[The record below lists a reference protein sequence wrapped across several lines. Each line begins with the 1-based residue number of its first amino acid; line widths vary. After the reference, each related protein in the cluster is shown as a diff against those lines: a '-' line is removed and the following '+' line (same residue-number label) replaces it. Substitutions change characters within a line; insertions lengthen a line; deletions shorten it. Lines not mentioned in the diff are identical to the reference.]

1 MRKNFVLAC
10 AALLLCAPGFAQT
23 QKANYAL
30 AERFSAKRVNQMV
43 FSTQIT
49 PNWFRD
55 SDKFWYSWRTPQ
67 GTRYYIVDPVK
78 GTRTEVFDMDRLAMQ
93 VTEFVRYPFEAKHIP
108 IRDLEL
114 KDDKAFTFNIISG
127 LQNDRDTTY
136 FRYEIASAKLDTV
149 AKEKE
154 KYPRWAS
161 VAPNGEF
168 GVFAKGSNL
177 WVMDSTSLRKAA
189 KDEKDST
196 IVEHRLTTDGI
207 RQFGYGYGN
216 YSGDTEADSTK
227 RHYPGELVWS
237 PDSKRFATMKWDVR
251 KLDDLWVI
259 NSVSGKRPEL
269 ETYKYQMPG
278 EPGPKGYLYLFT
290 MNGSRD
296 GASFKEIKSQA
307 FKDQEVSLQGARRTA
322 KDNYL
327 DYWKNEW
334 LGDNTGFYMV
344 RQSRDLKRLDLC
356 RVDVDSDS
364 TKTIISERERTY
376 VEYRAPFLI
385 GGGKQI
391 LHWSERNGWANIYLY
406 NSDGTLVR
414 NLTEG
419 AFHVEDILGVN
430 EKEGYILLSACGVNK
445 DENPYQMHTFRVP
458 LTGGALQQLDMND
471 MDVLSTASDD
481 AKFFV
486 ANYSRV
492 DWTPAVAL
500 FSATGKRIAD
510 LETAD
515 LSLLFEA
522 GYKFPERFKVKAAD
536 GVTDLYGAMY
546 KPYDF
551 DSTKVYPICDYVYP
565 GPQVEANNISWSR
578 GFTRTDR
585 LAQIGMIVITVGNRG
600 GHPNRS
606 KWYHNYGYGNLR
618 DYGLED
624 QKYAIQQLGA
634 RHPFIDL
641 DRVGI
646 HGHSGGGF
654 MSTAAILKYPDFFKA
669 AVSCAGNHDNSIYNR
684 WWSEQHH
691 GVLEKIDKGDT
702 TFVYSIQTNPEIA
715 SNLKGHLMLVHGDID
730 NNVHPANTI
739 RVVNALI
746 RANKRFD
753 MLILPGQRHGFG
765 DMNEYFFWRMADYYA
780 EWLIGDS
787 ERWKPDITQMNNDYA
802 RHPTTSTGSATGIPL
817 VTEPVQ
823 FTAFI
828 APPPPGTIML
838 KTVATE
844 CNSALL
850 GNNNA

>member
-93 VTEFVRYPFEAKHIP
+93 VTEFVRYPFEAKHLP
-108 IRDLEL
+108 IRDLRL
-114 KDDKAFTFNIISG
+114 KDDKEFTFSIISG
-127 LQNDRDTTY
+127 LKNDRDTTC
-136 FRYEIASAKLDTV
+136 FRYEIATARLDTV
-149 AKEKE
+149 AKEKD

-207 RQFGYGYGN
+207 RQFGYGN

-787 ERWKPDITQMNNDYA
+787 ERWKPDITQMNND
-802 RHPTTSTGSATGIPL
+802 
-817 VTEPVQ
+817 
-823 FTAFI
+823 
-828 APPPPGTIML
+828 
-838 KTVATE
+838 
-844 CNSALL
+844 
-850 GNNNA
+850 

>member
-1 MRKNFVLAC
+1 MNIISKIFMKKKFVLAC
-10 AALLLCAPGFAQT
+10 AVLLLCATSFA

-93 VTEFVRYPFEAKHIP
+93 VTELVRYPFEAKHLP
-108 IRDLEL
+108 IRDLRL
-114 KDDKAFTFNIISG
+114 KDDKEFTFSIISG
-127 LQNDRDTTY
+127 LKNDRDTTC
-136 FRYEIASAKLDTV
+136 FRYEIATARLDTV
-149 AKEKE
+149 TREKD

-278 EPGPKGYLYLFT
+278 EPGPKGYLYIFT
-290 MNGSRD
+290 MNDGRT
-296 GASFKEIKSQA
+296 GASARQVKSQA
-307 FKDQEVSLQGARRTA
+307 FKDQEVSLQSARRTA

-376 VEYRAPFLI
+376 VEYRTPFLI

-565 GPQVEANNISWSR
+565 GPQVEANNISWSK

-787 ERWKPDITQMNNDYA
+787 ERWKPDITQMNND
-802 RHPTTSTGSATGIPL
+802 
-817 VTEPVQ
+817 
-823 FTAFI
+823 
-828 APPPPGTIML
+828 
-838 KTVATE
+838 
-844 CNSALL
+844 
-850 GNNNA
+850 

>member
-1 MRKNFVLAC
+1 
-10 AALLLCAPGFAQT
+10 
-23 QKANYAL
+23 
-30 AERFSAKRVNQMV
+30 
-43 FSTQIT
+43 
-49 PNWFRD
+49 
-55 SDKFWYSWRTPQ
+55 
-67 GTRYYIVDPVK
+67 
-78 GTRTEVFDMDRLAMQ
+78 
-93 VTEFVRYPFEAKHIP
+93 
-108 IRDLEL
+108 
-114 KDDKAFTFNIISG
+114 
-127 LQNDRDTTY
+127 
-136 FRYEIASAKLDTV
+136 
-149 AKEKE
+149 
-154 KYPRWAS
+154 
-161 VAPNGEF
+161 
-168 GVFAKGSNL
+168 
-177 WVMDSTSLRKAA
+177 
-189 KDEKDST
+189 
-196 IVEHRLTTDGI
+196 
-207 RQFGYGYGN
+207 
-216 YSGDTEADSTK
+216 
-227 RHYPGELVWS
+227 
-237 PDSKRFATMKWDVR
+237 MKWDTR

-259 NSVSGKRPEL
+259 NSVSDKRPKL
-269 ETYKYQMPG
+269 ESYKYQMPG
-278 EPGPKGYLYLFT
+278 EPGPKGYLYIFT
-290 MNGSRD
+290 MNDGRT
-296 GASFKEIKSQA
+296 GASARQVKSQA

-787 ERWKPDITQMNNDYA
+787 ERWKPDITQMNND
-802 RHPTTSTGSATGIPL
+802 
-817 VTEPVQ
+817 
-823 FTAFI
+823 
-828 APPPPGTIML
+828 
-838 KTVATE
+838 
-844 CNSALL
+844 
-850 GNNNA
+850 